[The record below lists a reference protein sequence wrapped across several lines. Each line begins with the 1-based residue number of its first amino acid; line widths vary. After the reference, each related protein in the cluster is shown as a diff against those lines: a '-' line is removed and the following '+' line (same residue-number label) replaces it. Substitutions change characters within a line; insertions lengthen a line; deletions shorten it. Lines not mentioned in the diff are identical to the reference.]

1 MRLWQALANEYCQ
14 MQGNATF
21 ERASTILRSAA
32 SIEVCHCLYPVYFLK
47 RLTRDC
53 LDRYIQLLKENR
65 EKGYRGQQQNY
76 VPGVTG
82 PAGGPEIATNYP
94 TVQQAFGS
102 RGSDFRKGNTA
113 GTGKGGADRY

>member
-1 MRLWQALANEYCQ
+1 MLSNAGKCYVREGVNHLENCGKYRGMSLLAPCLLSEETNSRLL
-14 MQGNATF
+14 
-21 ERASTILRSAA
+21 
-32 SIEVCHCLYPVYFLK
+32 V
-47 RLTRDC
+47 
-53 LDRYIQLLKENR
+53 DRYIQLLKENR

-76 VPGVTG
+76 IPGVTG

-113 GTGKGGADRY
+113 GTGKDGADRY